1 MAASTIQQANH
12 HQQQQDDDTANFFHN
27 PNQYDEAYWDQ
38 YLAARPKYDTCGFYD
53 QVFAYH
59 DEHHSPTSTSSGGG
73 YDTAHDVA
81 TGPGQVARVLA
92 ARGFGHVVASDANAA
107 HLDICRHRNA
117 GGSSASETEA
127 ETKTKWD
134 FLVSPGEGIAD
145 HVPPASADAVFVGEA
160 LALMDAGAAINGFA
174 RVLKPGGTLA
184 VWFYGRPL
192 FVSADDDDDT
202 DKEQNEKC
210 QALYDR
216 IVTTLFGRA
225 IKGGGPAQQTGWK
238 RATDGMAGWF
248 DNVVFSSDTWADVR
262 RRKWNP
268 HGRLCFYDDEA
279 CDFPVEPAVRPAVA
293 NNEETQ
299 AEVVDHDF
307 WAERWDVGE
316 VRRFVEVNLPKF
328 DAVAGARGAADAE
341 VEAWYEELG
350 AAMGGPGAK
359 RKIAW
364 PVVLLLASRK

>member
-27 PNQYDEAYWDQ
+27 PNQYDEAYWEQ
-38 YLAARPKYDTCGFYD
+38 YLAARPKYDTCGYYD

-59 DEHHSPTSTSSGGG
+59 DEHHGG
-73 YDTAHDVA
+73 YHTAHDVA

-92 ARGFGHVVASDANAA
+92 ARGFRHVVASDANAA
-107 HLDICRHRNA
+107 HLDICRHRN
-117 GGSSASETEA
+117 GGFASSERSE
-127 ETKTKWD
+127 TKWD
-134 FLVSPGEGIAD
+134 FLVSPGEGVAD
-145 HVPPASADAVFVGEA
+145 RVPPASADAVFVGEA
-160 LALMDAGAAINGFA
+160 LALMDAEAAINGFA

-202 DKEQNEKC
+202 DKEQNKKC
-210 QALYDR
+210 QAIYDR

-225 IKGGGPAQQTGWK
+225 IKGGGPAQQAGWK

-248 DNVVFSSDTWADVR
+248 DNVVFPSDTWADVR

-279 CDFPVEPAVRPAVA
+279 CDFPVEPAVRPSASAVA
-293 NNEETQ
+293 NNEEENEETQ
-299 AEVVDHDF
+299 AAVEEVVDHDF

-328 DAVAGARGAADAE
+328 DEVAGARGGADAE